1 MKSSTGFKA
10 TVRREINRMTSRK
23 MYLFGIF
30 IAPIAIALFFI
41 ALLDR
46 GLPLQTP
53 VAVVDLDHSQMS
65 RTVSRS
71 IAAEE
76 VVKLVEYDESFT
88 AAMDRVRSGEIYGF
102 FVIPEN
108 FEADALGGRTPT
120 LEFYSNMTYFVPG
133 TFVFKGFKTV
143 TVATSAGVIKTTLV
157 DLGVDPQQIAP
168 LLQPVSIDVHMIGNP
183 WMNYNY
189 YLSPSFIFG
198 ALALMIMLM
207 TVYAITIEIKQGTS
221 PEWIATAGGR
231 MSTALIGKLLPY
243 TVLYIIVAFGI
254 LAAMFGFRHFPLNGS
269 LGLILFAAVL
279 FVLASQ
285 AFAVFVTTVVPNPR
299 LAFSIVALIGILTF
313 SFAGFSFPVEKM
325 YGAIAIFS
333 YIVPVRYFF
342 LIYINET
349 LFNAGA
355 WYSRWYLVALVAFI
369 PVATLLVGRLKK
381 ACLHPVYVP

>member
-157 DLGVDPQQIAP
+157 DLGVD
-168 LLQPVSIDVHMIGNP
+168 L
-183 WMNYNY
+183 
-189 YLSPSFIFG
+189 YLIH
-198 ALALMIMLM
+198 I
-207 TVYAITIEIKQGTS
+207 
-221 PEWIATAGGR
+221 
-231 MSTALIGKLLPY
+231 
-243 TVLYIIVAFGI
+243 
-254 LAAMFGFRHFPLNGS
+254 
-269 LGLILFAAVL
+269 
-279 FVLASQ
+279 
-285 AFAVFVTTVVPNPR
+285 
-299 LAFSIVALIGILTF
+299 
-313 SFAGFSFPVEKM
+313 
-325 YGAIAIFS
+325 
-333 YIVPVRYFF
+333 
-342 LIYINET
+342 
-349 LFNAGA
+349 
-355 WYSRWYLVALVAFI
+355 
-369 PVATLLVGRLKK
+369 
-381 ACLHPVYVP
+381 